1 MKKQFENVDD
11 RECELWGNCSCFW
24 TLELWGRLLQDE
36 NKTWFMDE
44 LEWGETTLF
53 ISLACIAKHCPNQ
66 ESKAY
71 AQRQLEDKYW
81 AKQKAMS
88 PKGWA

>member
-44 LEWGETTLF
+44 LEWGETTLLHNASWR
-53 ISLACIAKHCPNQ
+53 ISTGRSRRLCRRKDGLDVGRVT
-66 ESKAY
+66 EV
-71 AQRQLEDKYW
+71 RL
-81 AKQKAMS
+81 
-88 PKGWA
+88 